1 MEAGSV
7 AIIRDTRGRDTYK
20 RARLTLDAISPSDK
34 RLAEALTYWK
44 GLRDGGKLPSRAQ
57 VDLFKLKS
65 MMGWMHVVDTTATTP
80 HGYYFRLWGSSVRL
94 NAGKNH
100 TKMPLGDCPWP
111 LLRDAAIEDYGDVVA
126 TGEPA
131 YHLISHTVDF
141 TRHSL
146 ARLLLPLAGDGR
158 RVDQLLILINE
169 RPLPCIEEV

>member
-1 MEAGSV
+1 MEVGSAATV
-7 AIIRDTRGRDTYK
+7 HEIGGRDTYK
-20 RARLTLDAISPSDK
+20 RVRLGLDAISPSDR
-34 RLAEALTYWK
+34 RLAEALAYWQ
-44 GLRDGGKLPSRAQ
+44 GLRDGGKLPSRVQ

-65 MMGWMHVVDTTATTP
+65 MMGWMHVVDTTAATP

-94 NAGKNH
+94 NSGKNH

-131 YHLISHTVDF
+131 YHLINHMVDF

-146 ARLLLPLAGDGR
+146 ARLLLPLAADGR

-169 RPLPCIEEV
+169 RPLPCIVED